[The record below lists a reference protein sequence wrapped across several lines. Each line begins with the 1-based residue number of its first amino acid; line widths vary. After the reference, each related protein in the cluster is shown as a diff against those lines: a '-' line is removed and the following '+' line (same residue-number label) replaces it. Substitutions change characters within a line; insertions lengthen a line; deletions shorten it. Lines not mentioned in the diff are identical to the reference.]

1 MDILVINTDLMDRT
15 VIQQVLQHSNHQVT
29 FVENAGE
36 AWKLIADGRFRFIIA
51 DASDQ
56 EGQSV
61 HQLIQHVRSKPEL
74 VGQIYFLLIL
84 RKGQNGNLVT
94 SLGAGTD
101 DYLNKPIIPQEL
113 KARVSVGE
121 RILKMTATLSEARE
135 QADFQPMY
143 DELTGLLNQPAFY
156 RVAQGELERA
166 RRTSG
171 EICVIALDIDKF
183 KAINEQHGKNI
194 GDEVLQI
201 VARII
206 REKSRPYDCIGR
218 WDGDQ
223 YTLAF
228 PGIVSTDAENI
239 TKRILS
245 GVQASNISLPD
256 GTAIEV
262 RLSAGIAAAQTINA
276 YAEIDNFIQSAVQA
290 LNNSKKNQE
299 DEISVVYM

>member
-15 VIQQVLQHSNHQVT
+15 VIQQVLGHSNHQVT
-29 FVENAGE
+29 FVDNSGE
-36 AWKLIADGRFRFIIA
+36 AWKLIADGQFRFIIA
-51 DASDQ
+51 DASEQ
-56 EGQSV
+56 GQSV

-84 RKGQNGNLVT
+84 SKGQNGNLVS

-121 RILKMTATLSEARE
+121 RILKMTETLSEARDE
-135 QADFQPMY
+135 VEFQPMY

-171 EICVIALDIDKF
+171 EICVIALDIDNF
-183 KAINEQHGKNI
+183 KVINEQHGQSI

-228 PGIVSTDAENI
+228 PGIVSADAENI
-239 TKRILS
+239 AKRILS
-245 GVQASNISLPD
+245 GVQASDISLPD
-256 GTAIEV
+256 GTALEV

-290 LNNSKKNQE
+290 LNNSKQSQE

>member
-1 MDILVINTDLMDRT
+1 MDILVINTDLMDRS

-29 FVENAGE
+29 FAENPGE
-36 AWKLIADGRFRFIIA
+36 AWKLIADGSFRFIIA
-51 DASDQ
+51 DASEQ
-56 EGQSV
+56 GQSV

-74 VGQIYFLLIL
+74 VGQVYFLLIII
-84 RKGQNGNLVT
+84 KGQDGNLIS
-94 SLGAGTD
+94 SLGAGAD

-113 KARVSVGE
+113 KTRVSVGV
-121 RILKMTATLSEARE
+121 RILAMSETLSQARD
-135 QADFQPMY
+135 QADTQPMY

-166 RRTSG
+166 RRASG
-171 EICVIALDIDKF
+171 EICVIALDIDNF
-183 KAINEQHGKNI
+183 KAINDQHGQSI

-201 VARII
+201 IARII

-239 TKRILS
+239 AKRILAS
-245 GVQASNISLPD
+245 VRASNISLPD
-256 GTAIEV
+256 GTALAV

-276 YAEIDNFIQSAVQA
+276 YAEIDNFIQTAVQA
-290 LNNSKKNQE
+290 LNNSKQSQE
-299 DEISVVYM
+299 DEISVVYL

>member
-1 MDILVINTDLMDRT
+1 MDILVINTDVMDRS

-29 FVENAGE
+29 FVENPGE

-51 DASDQ
+51 DASEQ
-56 EGQSV
+56 GQSV
-61 HQLIQHVRSKPEL
+61 HQLVQHVRSKPEL
-74 VGQIYFLLIL
+74 VGQTYFLLIVS
-84 RKGQNGNLVT
+84 KGQNGNLVS
-94 SLGAGTD
+94 SLGSGTD

-121 RILKMTATLSEARE
+121 RILKMTATLSEARD

-171 EICVIALDIDKF
+171 EICVIALDIDEL
-183 KAINEQHGKNI
+183 KAINEQHGQPI

-239 TKRILS
+239 AKRILS

-262 RLSAGIAAAQTINA
+262 RLSAGIATAQTINA

-290 LNNSKKNQE
+290 LNNSKQNQE
-299 DEISVVYM
+299 DDISVVYM